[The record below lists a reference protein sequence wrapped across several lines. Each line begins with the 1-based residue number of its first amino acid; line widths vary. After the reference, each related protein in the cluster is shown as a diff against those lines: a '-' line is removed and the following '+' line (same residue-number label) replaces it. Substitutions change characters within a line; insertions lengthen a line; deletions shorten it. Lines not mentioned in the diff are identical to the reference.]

1 MNRWD
6 ELVRSN
12 IDLLSPGE
20 LGSLLVLKSQ
30 TTKGHE
36 KIAYFLIV
44 RRRNTGSLLNY
55 HELNSIGEIA

>member
-36 KIAYFLIV
+36 KITYFYSKEEETLEVYLITM
-44 RRRNTGSLLNY
+44 N
-55 HELNSIGEIA
+55 

>member
-20 LGSLLVLKSQ
+20 PGSLLVLKSQ
-30 TTKGHE
+30 TTKDKKKYVFYSKENETLGFH
-36 KIAYFLIV
+36 LIS
-44 RRRNTGSLLNY
+44 RS
-55 HELNSIGEIA
+55 